1 MLVIDYAPVNVDR
14 RQYWLSIQRMLC
26 ASYVIDVMV
35 LESFVMAGIAPWWL
49 PLAYGAAG
57 LAYSGTF
64 YTLIANG
71 YSSRF
76 ADANLT
82 LAQLI
87 TAVAIEVCFMLLAS
101 EATIYF
107 IAVIFIVFYF
117 ACLRFRVREAILAWS
132 IVVAA
137 VIIGL
142 LGIPHS
148 TLVISG
154 STPQRLALSVG
165 LLLALARCIFVGL
178 YGTRVRT
185 QLIDRHRQAL
195 TALKQLE
202 GRGAAIYTL
211 LHEDLGQQL
220 AGVSLILA
228 AAENRLNRED
238 HPVAEDIQVAARHL
252 RNSIAKV
259 RTIAYNCDPARQ

>member
-1 MLVIDYAPVNVDR
+1 MLVIDYAPVSVDR
-14 RQYWLSIQRMLC
+14 RQYWRSIQGLIC
-26 ASYVIDVMV
+26 ASYVIDVLV
-35 LESFVMAGIAPWWL
+35 LESFVIAGIGPWWL

-57 LAYSGTF
+57 VAFSCAF
-64 YTLIANG
+64 YTLIGNG

-87 TAVAIEVCFMLLAS
+87 TAVVIEVSFILLAC
-101 EATIYF
+101 EA
-107 IAVIFIVFYF
+107 AM
-117 ACLRFRVREAILAWS
+117 S
-132 IVVAA
+132 
-137 VIIGL
+137 IGL
-142 LGIPHS
+142 LAVAHESLI
-148 TLVISG
+148 ISIA
-154 STPQRLALSVG
+154 TPQRLAVSVG
-165 LLLALARCIFVGL
+165 LSLALARCIFVGL
-178 YGTRVRT
+178 YGTRVST
-185 QLIDRHRQAL
+185 QLLDRQRQAL

-202 GRGAAIYTL
+202 GRGASIYTL

-259 RTIAYNCDPARQ
+259 RTIAYNFDPARQ

>member
-1 MLVIDYAPVNVDR
+1 MLVIDCAPVSVDR
-14 RQYWLSIQRMLC
+14 RQNWLSIQRLIC
-26 ASYVIDVMV
+26 ASYVIDVLV
-35 LESFVMAGIAPWWL
+35 LESFVLAGVAPWWL
-49 PLAYGAAG
+49 PLTYGAAG
-57 LAYSGTF
+57 LGYSCVF
-64 YTLIANG
+64 YTLIGSG

-87 TAVAIEVCFMLLAS
+87 TAVLIEVSFMWLAP
-101 EATIYF
+101 AAALYF
-107 IAVIFIVFYF
+107 IAIVFMILSF
-117 ACLRFRVREAILAWS
+117 ACLRIRLREAILAWTMV
-132 IVVAA
+132 IAA
-137 VIIGL
+137 VVIAL
-142 LGIPHS
+142 LTVPR
-148 TLVISG
+148 G
-154 STPQRLALSVG
+154 SLLFAAPAPQRLALSVG
-165 LLLALARCIFVGL
+165 LLLALTRCILVGL
-178 YGTRVRT
+178 YGTRART
-185 QLIDRHRQAL
+185 QLLDRHRRAL
-195 TALKQLE
+195 ADLKHLE

-259 RTIAYNCDPARQ
+259 RTIAYNCDPAKQ

>member
-1 MLVIDYAPVNVDR
+1 MLVIDYAPVSVDR
-14 RQYWLSIQRMLC
+14 RQYWLSIQRLIS
-26 ASYVIDVMV
+26 ASYAIDVLV
-35 LESFVMAGIAPWWL
+35 LESFVIAGIAPWWL
-49 PLAYGAAG
+49 PLAYGSAG
-57 LAYSGTF
+57 LAYSSVF
-64 YTLIANG
+64 YTLIGNG
-71 YSSRF
+71 YSARF

-87 TAVAIEVCFMLLAS
+87 TAVLIEVSFMLLARA
-101 EATIYF
+101 ATIYF
-107 IAVIFIVFYF
+107 IAVIFIIFSF

-137 VIIGL
+137 VATGLAATAHDTLIIA
-142 LGIPHS
+142 
-148 TLVISG
+148 VA
-154 STPQRLALSVG
+154 TPQRLALSVG

-178 YGTRVRT
+178 YGTHART
-185 QLIDRHRQAL
+185 QLLDRHRQAL

>member
-1 MLVIDYAPVNVDR
+1 MLVIDYASVSVDR
-14 RQYWLSIQRMLC
+14 RQYWLGIQRLLC

-35 LESFVMAGIAPWWL
+35 LESFVITGIAPWWL

-57 LAYSGTF
+57 LAYSSVF
-64 YTLIANG
+64 YTLIGNG

-76 ADANLT
+76 ADANMT
-82 LAQLI
+82 LAQL
-87 TAVAIEVCFMLLAS
+87 TAAVLIEVGFMLLAC

-107 IAVIFIVFYF
+107 IAVIFIIFSF
-117 ACLRFRVREAILAWS
+117 ACLRFRMREAILAWS

-137 VIIGL
+137 VVIGL
-142 LGIPHS
+142 LAVPH
-148 TLVISG
+148 G
-154 STPQRLALSVG
+154 SLLFSVATPQRLALTVG

-185 QLIDRHRQAL
+185 QLLDRHRQAL

-238 HPVAEDIQVAARHL
+238 NPVAEDIQVAARHL
-252 RNSIAKV
+252 RSSIAKV

>member
-1 MLVIDYAPVNVDR
+1 MLVNDYAPVSVDR
-14 RQYWLSIQRMLC
+14 RHYWLRIQRLIC
-26 ASYVIDVMV
+26 ASYLIDVMV
-35 LESFVMAGIAPWWL
+35 LESFVIAGIAPWWL
-49 PLAYGAAG
+49 PLVYGVAG
-57 LAYSGTF
+57 LAYSCAF
-64 YTLIANG
+64 YILIGNG
-71 YSSRF
+71 YSARF
-76 ADANLT
+76 GDANLT

-87 TAVAIEVCFMLLAS
+87 AAVSLEVGFMVLAS
-101 EATIYF
+101 EATLYF
-107 IAVIFIVFYF
+107 IAIIFIIFSF
-117 ACLRFRVREAILAWS
+117 ACLRFRVREAMLAWS
-132 IVVAA
+132 VVVAA

-148 TLVISG
+148 SLIITG
-154 STPQRLALSVG
+154 TPPQRLALSVG
-165 LLLALARCIFVGL
+165 LLLALARCILVGL
-178 YGTRVRT
+178 YGTQLRT

-195 TALKQLE
+195 TTLKQLE

-238 HPVAEDIQVAARHL
+238 HPVAQDLQIAGRHL
-252 RNSIAKV
+252 RSSIAKV